1 MATPTGIVEIP
12 TVQKS
17 GISLDTFETVKLFR
31 DYVKPEPVTS
41 VEDALA
47 RLGNDSA
54 KLLSVISDGLKAEA
68 QKNAREA
75 VDGWYEKA
83 DDGSKEPFTSQ
94 LADSEDVNP
103 VVLMFAK
110 LSFGYD
116 EATTPEARKQAKID
130 AFEHIKS
137 DPKIV
142 SSLQKKAAA
151 RAAKSE

>member
-1 MATPTGIVEIP
+1 MTPTTG
-12 TVQKS
+12 TQQVQKS
-17 GISLDTFETVKLFR
+17 GISLETFDTIKLYR
-31 DYVKPEPVTS
+31 DYTVPEPVTS
-41 VEDALA
+41 VDDALA
-47 RLGNDSA
+47 RLGNDHA
-54 KLLSVISDGLKAEA
+54 KLLSVISDGLKAEV
-68 QKNAREA
+68 QKNARESQ
-75 VDGWYEKA
+75 DGWYEM
-83 DDGSKEPFTSQ
+83 DGETKTAFSGQ